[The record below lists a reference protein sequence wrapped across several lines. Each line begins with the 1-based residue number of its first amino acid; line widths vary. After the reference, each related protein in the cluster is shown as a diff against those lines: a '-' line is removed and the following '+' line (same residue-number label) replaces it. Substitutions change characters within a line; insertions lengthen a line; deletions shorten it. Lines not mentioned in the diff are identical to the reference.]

1 MDFGDALKASVIA
14 GMDPMNGM
22 MRSLMA
28 STIREKSVVVDGQVM
43 DNMDRLRKAI
53 EEMKSAGSDQKI
65 IDAYQR
71 MLDNYTK

>member
-28 STIREKSVVVDGQVM
+28 STIREKSVVVDQQVL
-43 DNMDRLRKAI
+43 DNMDRLRKSI
-53 EEMKSAGSDQKI
+53 DEMNAASTDAKV

>member
-28 STIREKSVVVDGQVM
+28 STIREKDVVVGQLVM
-43 DNMDRLRKAI
+43 DNMDRLRKTIAEAKI
-53 EEMKSAGSDQKI
+53 ANEDQKV

>member
-28 STIREKSVVVDGQVM
+28 STIREKDVVVGQLVM
-43 DNMDRLRKAI
+43 DNMDRLRKTIA
-53 EEMKSAGSDQKI
+53 EAKTAGEDQKV